1 MERMWLGRL
10 RWRMRGAWMWPAFVA
25 LTVLDALVLRARPVA
40 GEGTDLVGGLLL
52 AALLNLIVAAVLA
65 PLAGALLRRRRRD
78 LPSVVA
84 ADYAGTTLLAA
95 VTLALVVAGA
105 VHHREIVADR
115 QDVAAQAGAVRTYV
129 AHHAPAQYRRNL
141 ARADTR
147 RIDAELYRT
156 CVPGRDP
163 ERALCM
169 FVDTSQS
176 PPGLR
181 VDSNRETNASFVGR
195 SGG

>member
-1 MERMWLGRL
+1 MWLGRL
-10 RWRMRGAWMWPAFVA
+10 RWRMRGAWMWPAFAA

-52 AALLNLIVAAVLA
+52 AAVLNLIVVAVLA

-78 LPSVVA
+78 LPAVVA
-84 ADYAGTTLLAA
+84 GDYAGTALMVA
-95 VTLALVVAGA
+95 VTVALLGAGA
-105 VHHREIVADR
+105 AHHREIVADR
-115 QDVAAQAGAVRTYV
+115 QDVAAQAGAVRIYV
-129 AHHAPAQYRRNL
+129 VHHAPRVYRRNL

-156 CVPGRDP
+156 CVPGHDP
-163 ERALCM
+163 ERALCL
-169 FVDTSQS
+169 FVDTAQS

-181 VDSNRETNASFVGR
+181 VDPNRETNASFVGR
-195 SGG
+195 GLGG

>member
-1 MERMWLGRL
+1 MWASRL
-10 RWRMRGAWMWPAFVA
+10 RWRLRGAWMWPAFAA
-25 LTVLDALVLRARPVA
+25 LTVLDALALRAWPVA

-52 AALLNLIVAAVLA
+52 AGFLNLLVVAVLA
-65 PLAGALLRRRRRD
+65 PLAGTLLRRRRPD
-78 LPSVVA
+78 LPAVVA
-84 ADYAGTTLLAA
+84 GDYAGTVLMVA
-95 VTLALVVAGA
+95 VTAVLLGAGA
-105 VHHREIVADR
+105 AHHREIVAGR
-115 QDVAAQAGAVRTYV
+115 QDLAAQAGAVRIYV
-129 AHHAPAQYRRNL
+129 LHHAPGVYRRNL

-163 ERALCM
+163 ERALCL

-176 PPGLR
+176 PPGIR
-181 VDSNRETNASFVGR
+181 VDPNRETNASFVGR